1 MQVDYLI
8 LADSVAVAEG
18 KHYIHG
24 GGWDTLYT
32 PSFPARHPMLGI
44 AASLRVPAGE
54 QGEQLALEVDIRGG
68 EEGSSILKEPPIGGI
83 VNAVP
88 SPHAPPDS
96 DLLLH
101 LAFSFAGLQFDSP
114 GTYSIVL
121 RVDGQPLKELQFKV
135 IPLPELPE

>member
-1 MQVDYLI
+1 MHLDYLI

-32 PSFPARHPMLGI
+32 PSFPAVHPILGV
-44 AASLRVPAGE
+44 AASLRVPEDE
-54 QGEQLALEVDIRGG
+54 QGEQLALEVDIQSDQGG
-68 EEGSSILKEPPIGGI
+68 RSILTEPSGGI
-83 VNAVP
+83 VTATRA
-88 SPHAPPDS
+88 PHAPPGS

-101 LAFSFAGLQFDSP
+101 LAFSFANLPFDSP

-121 RVDGQPLKELQFKV
+121 RVDGQPLEELQFKV

>member
-32 PSFPARHPMLGI
+32 PSFPALHPMLGV
-44 AASLRVPAGE
+44 AASLRVPADE
-54 QGEQLALEVDIRGG
+54 QGEQLAIEVDIQSG
-68 EEGSSILKEPPIGGI
+68 EEGSSILTEEPIRGI
-83 VNAVP
+83 VSAVP
-88 SPHAPPDS
+88 PPHAPPDS

-101 LAFSFAGLQFDSP
+101 LAFSFVSLQFESP

-121 RVDGQPLKELQFKV
+121 RVDGQPVAELPFKV

>member
-8 LADSVAVAEG
+8 LADSVAVAGG

-32 PSFPARHPMLGI
+32 DSFPARHPMLAV
-44 AASLRVPAGE
+44 AASLRVPADE
-54 QGEQLALEVDIRGG
+54 QGEELALEVDIQRG
-68 EEGSSILKEPPIGGI
+68 EVGSSILTEPIGGI
-83 VNAVP
+83 VRAVP
-88 SPHAPPDS
+88 PPHAPPGS

-101 LAFSFAGLQFDSP
+101 LAFSFASLQFDNP

-121 RVDGQPLKELQFKV
+121 RADGQLLAELPFKV

>member
-32 PSFPARHPMLGI
+32 FSFPALHPILGV
-44 AASLRVPAGE
+44 AARLRVPVNE
-54 QGEQLALEVDIRGG
+54 QGEQLALEVDIQGG
-68 EEGSSILKEPPIGGI
+68 EEGNSILPDPIQGI
-83 VNAVP
+83 VSADRP
-88 SPHAPPDS
+88 PHAPPDS

-101 LAFSFAGLQFDSP
+101 LAFSFASLQFNSP
-114 GTYSIVL
+114 GTYRIVL
-121 RVDGQPLKELQFKV
+121 RVDGQPLAESPFKV